1 VSLEGHSS
9 LSDNRARSIAAEL
22 SPPCSAAWLWKSAL
36 EQQHWHY
43 STAMKTAQGQG
54 GILCINIEN
63 VTFYNFYRV
72 DDERSDRGKG
82 GVDTDGKFVLS
93 TPYYVIM

>member
-1 VSLEGHSS
+1 
-9 LSDNRARSIAAEL
+9 
-22 SPPCSAAWLWKSAL
+22 
-36 EQQHWHY
+36 
-43 STAMKTAQGQG
+43 MKTAQGQG